1 MVVLKKSNKD
11 LPVAV
16 LFLLPSL
23 IGFVVFTGIPI
34 IAALVLSFYDWNL
47 LTTPKFI
54 GLQNY
59 QNLFGSDPIFLKVLW
74 NTLYFV
80 LGSVPLSIILALIV
94 ALLLNQKLKA
104 VAFLRAG
111 YFLPVVSSIVAA
123 SLVWK
128 WIFNPDFGIVNDL
141 LRMVGISNPPKWIT
155 STVWAMPSII
165 IVAIWKNVGYNMVI
179 FLAGLQDIPKD
190 LYEAGEIDGANKWQ
204 LFWNITLPMLSPTT
218 FFITVIS
225 IIGSFQVFGQALVM
239 TEGGPGIS
247 TNTIVFYIYQNAFV
261 FFKMG
266 YAAASAWVLF
276 FIILLFTLIQARIGK
291 KRGAL

>member
-1 MVVLKKSNKD
+1 M
-11 LPVAV
+11 

-23 IGFVVFTGIPI
+23 IGFIVFTGIPI

-47 LTTPKFI
+47 LSKPTFV
-54 GLQNY
+54 GLLNY
-59 QNLFGSDPIFLKVLW
+59 KNLFGSDPIFLQVLW

-80 LGSVPLSIILALIV
+80 LGAVPLSIILALGV
-94 ALLLNQKLKA
+94 ALLLNQQLKG

-128 WIFNPDFGIVNDL
+128 WIFNPDFGMVNDF
-141 LRMVGISNPPKWIT
+141 LRMIGISNPPKWIT
-155 STVWAMPSII
+155 STTWAMPSII
-165 IVAIWKNVGYNMVI
+165 IVAIWKNIGYNMVI

-190 LYEAGEIDGANKWQ
+190 LYEAGEIDGANKRQ
-204 LFWNITLPMLSPTT
+204 LFWNITVPLLRPTT
-218 FFITVIS
+218 FFITIIS

-247 TNTIVFYIYQNAFV
+247 TNTIVLYIYQNAFV

-266 YAAASAWVLF
+266 YASAAAWVLF
-276 FIILLFTLIQARIGK
+276 FIILFFTIIQSRIGK
-291 KRGAL
+291 KRGAV

>member
-1 MVVLKKSNKD
+1 MLKKSNKD

>member
-23 IGFVVFTGIPI
+23 IGFVIFTGIPI

-47 LTTPKFI
+47 LTTPKFV

-128 WIFNPDFGIVNDL
+128 WIFNPDFGIVNDF

-276 FIILLFTLIQARIGK
+276 FIILLFTIIQARIGK

>member
-1 MVVLKKSNKD
+1 MVFLKGSNKD
-11 LPVAV
+11 LSVAV
-16 LFLLPSL
+16 WFILPSF

-34 IAALVLSFYDWNL
+34 IVALVLSFYDWNL
-47 LTTPKFI
+47 LNTPKFVGI
-54 GLQNY
+54 ENY
-59 QNLFGSDPIFLKVLW
+59 DTLFRSDPIFMKVLW

-80 LGSVPLSIILALIV
+80 LGSVPLSIIIALFIAV
-94 ALLLNQKLKA
+94 LLNQKLKA

-111 YFLPVVSSIVAA
+111 YFLPVISSIVAA

-128 WIFNPDFGIVNDL
+128 WIFNPDFGIINDF
-141 LRMVGISNPPKWIT
+141 LRMIGISNPPKWIT
-155 STVWAMPSII
+155 STAWAMPSII
-165 IVAIWKNVGYNMVI
+165 IVAIWKNLGYNMVI

-190 LYEAGEIDGANKWQ
+190 LYEAGEIDGANKRQ
-204 LFWNITLPMLSPTT
+204 LFWHITLPLLRPTT
-218 FFITVIS
+218 FFITIIS

-266 YAAASAWVLF
+266 YASASAWVLF
-276 FIILLFTLIQARIGK
+276 FIVLFFTAIQSKIGK
-291 KRGAL
+291 RRGAL